1 MSEKIIA
8 YKGMNADMTCRGK
21 QYEIGKTHTE
31 PVAKCCTTTNR
42 TERAASLK

>member
-21 QYEIGKTHTE
+21 QYEVGKTYM
-31 PVAKCCTTTNR
+31 
-42 TERAASLK
+42 